1 MSDSIT
7 RQSCI
12 VLSAV
17 PLTFTKPLEDVTV
30 DKEQPVTLT
39 CELSKPGQKVAWLK
53 NGKPLTMKDKNRY
66 KVTADGVTHT
76 LVIPKSEMDDTAEFT
91 CSLNGT
97 KTTSKVTVKGTDFLS
112 QFACS

>member
-1 MSDSIT
+1 M
-7 RQSCI
+7 
-12 VLSAV
+12 
-17 PLTFTKPLEDVTV
+17 EDVTV
-30 DKEQPVTLT
+30 EKDQAVTLA
-39 CELSKPGQKVAWLK
+39 CELSKPGQKVKWLK

-97 KTTSKVTVKGTDFLS
+97 KTTSKVTVKGKYTQVDS
-112 QFACS
+112 QCWVAIFIS